1 MTQFVHLRL
10 HTEYS
15 LIDSTIRIKP
25 LMKAVEKTG
34 MPAIAITDQNNFFGL
49 VKFYKAAMGAGIKP
63 IFGADVLLVD
73 EQGTDT
79 LFHLIL
85 LCQNNT
91 GYRNLTRLISRAWQH
106 GQVLGVPRVQR
117 AWIRE
122 LSDGVIMLSGGRD
135 GDVGQA
141 LLSGNQELAEK
152 RLREWLEVFPERY
165 YLELQ
170 RTGRE
175 GEEDYIHAAVDLALA
190 HDVPV
195 VATNDVRFVAASD
208 FDAHEARVCINSGNV
223 LADPKRP
230 KHYSSQQYLRTA
242 TEMVALFAD
251 IPSAIANTVEIA
263 KRCNVSLILGK
274 NYLPQFPIPEGMTEA
289 EYFCHVSQKGLEERL
304 DFLLGDQYPR
314 GTPAF
319 AEKRKVYDERLR
331 IELDVINKM
340 GFPGYFLIVADFIQ
354 WAKDNGIP
362 VGPGR
367 GSGAGSLVAYAL
379 KITDLD
385 PLAYDLL
392 FERFLNPERVSMPD
406 FDIDF
411 CMDNRDKVIDYV
423 ARTYGRN
430 QVSQIITFGSM
441 AAKAVVRDVGR
452 VLGHPYGFVDR
463 VAKLIPNVL
472 GVSLSDA
479 LGRTEKS
486 KKDAELVSEDLC
498 ALYEKDEEVKALMD
512 MALALEGLTRNTGKH
527 AGGVLIS
534 PSDLT
539 DFTPIACDDE
549 GNGIVSQY
557 DKDDVEAVGLVKF
570 DFLGLRN
577 LTIIDWA
584 LHTINA
590 QNAAK
595 KLPPVDINRIPL
607 EDKAS
612 FDLLKAQKTTAVFQ
626 LESRGMKDL
635 IRRLQP
641 DVFEDVIALVAL
653 FRPGPLQSGMV
664 DDFINRKKGIA
675 KVEYPHPSLEQI
687 LKPTYGVIVYQEQV
701 MQIAQVLANYTLG
714 GADMLR
720 RAMGKKKP
728 EEMAKQRSIFM
739 DGARNNQ
746 IDESQAGYIFD
757 LMEKFAEYGF
767 NKCVVADTRIM
778 HADTG
783 EMTTV
788 GELFNSRREFVIHAL
803 GDDWQLH
810 KRQVV
815 DVMWNGRK
823 PVYELRTR
831 LGKRIT
837 ATANHPFRTWD
848 GWKHLGDLQIGER
861 IAVPR
866 QLTVQGSNHWQDYEL
881 ITLAGLLSEGNTCH
895 PSSLYFFNNKREMID
910 DFAAAIECFSHTC
923 ARVTRRSDGRF
934 EVCANT
940 GQNSRFQA
948 GQIPW
953 NARSNAAVAT
963 TSLPVRSGAYA
974 WAADLALLGKKATEK
989 SVPDVIFTLPHAQ
1002 ISLFLG
1008 RLWSGD
1014 GFVANKQLHVPF
1026 YATSSKQLAFDVQT
1040 LLLRLS
1046 IPSCIHTKHFNYRNG
1061 QRVGYTV
1068 HVLGDG
1074 SVETF
1079 VERVVPYVIC
1089 REGQI
1094 AELEA
1099 HLATT
1104 ERGQTSKDTIPAEV
1118 RQWVAKERAKLGIT
1132 WTELEQRSGVSM
1144 KEFCGKG
1151 SHVKQAFRRSTIAKL
1166 AVFFSSERL
1175 EQVANSD
1182 VFWDCVVAIEARGE
1196 QDTYDLTVEQ
1206 DHNFVADGII
1216 VHNSHSAAYALVA
1229 FQTAWLK
1236 AHHPAAFMAAVLSAD
1251 MDNTDKVVTLLDDCR
1266 QLSLTVLPPDINRSE
1281 FQFTV
1286 DDKNRIIYG
1295 LGALKGA
1302 GEAALSVLVEQRRKD
1317 GEFKSLADL
1326 CKRASSQKVNKR
1338 VLETLIKAG
1347 AFDSL
1352 GGTRRA
1358 MLEFLPEALRMA
1370 EQYNRDQ
1377 GTGQT
1382 DLFGGMFGGV
1392 REDAPESLMPN
1403 RPEFPDKERLRLE
1416 KETLGLYL
1424 TGHPLD
1430 EYTDEVKGLPKRR
1443 RLADIAEDDGTKY
1456 RREPVMLAGLVAGVR
1471 TQNTDN
1477 GKRAFVQL
1485 DDNTAYYEMLV
1496 FTDTFNQYGHLLEKE
1511 ACIVIE
1517 GTLDTDQRSGNTR
1530 LRVEKIHNMQAV
1542 RENYLKKVV
1551 LPIEA
1556 EQLADGLWE
1565 GIRPFLKPAEET
1577 KFHVVIDYANA
1588 KARAELRL
1596 GQNWSIALDDDSLR
1610 QLRVTL
1616 GKGKLGLV
1624 F

>member
-15 LIDSTIRIKP
+15 LLDSTIRIKP
-25 LMKAVEKTG
+25 LMKAVEKAG
-34 MPAIAITDQNNFFGL
+34 MPAIAVTDQNNFFGL
-49 VKFYKAAMGAGIKP
+49 VKFYKTAMGAGIKP
-63 IFGADVLLVD
+63 IFGVDVLLVD
-73 EQGTDT
+73 EQGSDA

-117 AWIRE
+117 AWIAE
-122 LSDGVIMLSGGRD
+122 LSEGVIMLSGGRD

-141 LLSGNQELAEK
+141 LLAGNQELAER
-152 RLREWLEVFPERY
+152 RLREWVTVFPEHY

-175 GEEDYIHAAVDLALA
+175 GEEDYIHATVDLALA

-230 KHYSSQQYLRTA
+230 KLYSPQQYLRTA
-242 TEMVALFAD
+242 EEMVALFAD
-251 IPSAIANTVEIA
+251 IPSAITNTVEIA

-274 NYLPQFPIPEGMTEA
+274 NYLPQFPIPEDMTEA
-289 EYFCHVSQKGLEERL
+289 EYFCKVSAEGLEERL
-304 DFLLGDQYPR
+304 DFLFGEQFPR
-314 GTPAF
+314 GSAGFT
-319 AEKRKVYDERLR
+319 EKRQPYDERLR
-331 IELDVINKM
+331 VELDVINKM

-423 ARTYGRN
+423 SRTYGRN

-479 LGRTEKS
+479 LGRTDKS

-549 GNGIVSQY
+549 GNGVVSQY

-584 LHTINA
+584 LRTINR
-590 QNAAK
+590 QNALK
-595 KLPPVDINRIPL
+595 GLPPVDINRIPL
-607 EDKAS
+607 DDQAS

-746 IDESQAGYIFD
+746 IDENQAGYIFD

-767 NKCVVADTRIM
+767 NKTLHEDTEVYTLDGIKKIKDCKAGDQVISVTVDGSHVCTEVVALHDHGNVPLWEIQFDDGTIERSTLDHKWLTESGQQPLWKIIRMGGEVWGSPAHQTRHTCTSETMPHLYEYDSDWSISGQRQGNALWCG
-778 HADTG
+778 HQNTQGGEHTFSELRSLSNGTQRGADTHLQRASAYIRNAAKILG
-783 EMTTV
+783 NSKENVGTLRYSAGAGTTFEGLAGRASSGISGYSSQSTCFAEVVQNGNVV
-788 GELFNSRREFVIHAL
+788 GASSGDTGFYAQHNIKLSEGQQANRLCEPSEENGYRSGRTVAFSADSFDTTFAYGASTGSDAQPRNHETILAFNPTFDGVFQEQLWRTYLSRSEPVNSNHRKWRL
-803 GDDWQLH
+803 GRNTVL
-810 KRQVV
+810 
-815 DVMWNGRK
+815 RK
-823 PVYELRTR
+823 PVR
-831 LGKRIT
+831 
-837 ATANHPFRTWD
+837 A
-848 GWKHLGDLQIGER
+848 
-861 IAVPR
+861 
-866 QLTVQGSNHWQDYEL
+866 
-881 ITLAGLLSEGNTCH
+881 
-895 PSSLYFFNNKREMID
+895 M
-910 DFAAAIECFSHTC
+910 
-923 ARVTRRSDGRF
+923 
-934 EVCANT
+934 
-940 GQNSRFQA
+940 
-948 GQIPW
+948 
-953 NARSNAAVAT
+953 
-963 TSLPVRSGAYA
+963 
-974 WAADLALLGKKATEK
+974 
-989 SVPDVIFTLPHAQ
+989 
-1002 ISLFLG
+1002 FLG
-1008 RLWSGD
+1008 WSQG
-1014 GFVANKQLHVPF
+1014 
-1026 YATSSKQLAFDVQT
+1026 
-1040 LLLRLS
+1040 
-1046 IPSCIHTKHFNYRNG
+1046 
-1061 QRVGYTV
+1061 
-1068 HVLGDG
+1068 
-1074 SVETF
+1074 
-1079 VERVVPYVIC
+1079 
-1089 REGQI
+1089 
-1094 AELEA
+1094 
-1099 HLATT
+1099 
-1104 ERGQTSKDTIPAEV
+1104 
-1118 RQWVAKERAKLGIT
+1118 
-1132 WTELEQRSGVSM
+1132 
-1144 KEFCGKG
+1144 
-1151 SHVKQAFRRSTIAKL
+1151 
-1166 AVFFSSERL
+1166 
-1175 EQVANSD
+1175 
-1182 VFWDCVVAIEARGE
+1182 
-1196 QDTYDLTVEQ
+1196 YDLEVAHPE
-1206 DHNFVADGII
+1206 HNFLLASGLCCS
-1216 VHNSHSAAYALVA
+1216 NSHSAAYALVA

-1266 QLSLTVLPPDINRSE
+1266 HLNLKVLPPDINRSE

-1286 DDKNRIIYG
+1286 DEHNHIIYG

-1302 GEAALSVLVEQRRKD
+1302 GEAALSVLVEQRRK
-1317 GEFKSLADL
+1317 GGAFKSLADL
-1326 CKRASSQKVNKR
+1326 CKRSSSQKVNRR

-1358 MLEFLPEALRMA
+1358 MLAFLPEALRMA

-1392 REDAPESLMPN
+1392 KEDAPEALMPALA
-1403 RPEFPDKERLRLE
+1403 EFPDKERLRLE

-1430 EYTDEVKGLPKRR
+1430 EYADEVKGLPNRR
-1443 RLADIAEDDGTKY
+1443 RLAEIAEDDGTKY
-1456 RREPVMLAGLVAGVR
+1456 RREPVMLTGLVAGVR

-1485 DDNTAYYEMLV
+1485 DDNSAYYELLI
-1496 FTDTFNQYGHLLEKE
+1496 FTDTFNQYGNLLEKE
-1511 ACIVIE
+1511 ACVVIE
-1517 GTLDTDQRSGNTR
+1517 GILDTDQRTGKTR
-1530 LRVEKIHNMQAV
+1530 LRVEKIHNMQSV
-1542 RENYLKKVV
+1542 RENFLRKVV
-1551 LPIEA
+1551 LHIEA
-1556 EQLADGLWE
+1556 QQLADGVWQQVQTLLHPTDE
-1565 GIRPFLKPAEET
+1565 P
-1577 KFHVVIDYANA
+1577 KFSIVVDYCNDQ
-1588 KARAELRL
+1588 ARAELRL
-1596 GQNWSIALDDDSLR
+1596 GQNWSLALDDNNLR
-1610 QLRVTL
+1610 DLRVSL
-1616 GKGKLGLV
+1616 GKDNVGLV

>member
-15 LIDSTIRIKP
+15 LLDSTIRIKP
-25 LMKAVEKTG
+25 LMKAVEKAG
-34 MPAIAITDQNNFFGL
+34 MPAIAVTDQNNFFGL
-49 VKFYKAAMGAGIKP
+49 VKFYKTAMGAGIKP
-63 IFGADVLLVD
+63 IFGVDVLLVD
-73 EQGTDT
+73 EQGSDA

-117 AWIRE
+117 AWIAE
-122 LSDGVIMLSGGRD
+122 LSEGVIMLSGGRD

-141 LLSGNQELAEK
+141 LLAGNQELAER
-152 RLREWLEVFPERY
+152 RLREWVEVFPERY

-230 KHYSSQQYLRTA
+230 KLYSPQQYLRTA
-242 TEMVALFAD
+242 EEMVALFAD
-251 IPSAIANTVEIA
+251 IPSAITNTVEIA

-274 NYLPQFPIPEGMTEA
+274 NYLPQFPIPEDMTEA
-289 EYFCHVSQKGLEERL
+289 EYFCKVSAEGLEERL
-304 DFLLGDQYPR
+304 DFLFGEQFPR
-314 GTPAF
+314 GSAGFT
-319 AEKRKVYDERLR
+319 EKRQPYDERLR
-331 IELDVINKM
+331 VELDVINKM

-423 ARTYGRN
+423 SRTYGRN

-479 LGRTEKS
+479 LGRTDKS

-549 GNGIVSQY
+549 GNGVVSQY

-584 LHTINA
+584 LQTINR
-590 QNAAK
+590 QNALK
-595 KLPPVDINRIPL
+595 GLPPVDINRIPL
-607 EDKAS
+607 DDQAS

-746 IDESQAGYIFD
+746 IDENQAGYIFD

-767 NKCVVADTRIM
+767 NK
-778 HADTG
+778 
-783 EMTTV
+783 
-788 GELFNSRREFVIHAL
+788 
-803 GDDWQLH
+803 
-810 KRQVV
+810 
-815 DVMWNGRK
+815 
-823 PVYELRTR
+823 
-831 LGKRIT
+831 
-837 ATANHPFRTWD
+837 
-848 GWKHLGDLQIGER
+848 
-861 IAVPR
+861 
-866 QLTVQGSNHWQDYEL
+866 
-881 ITLAGLLSEGNTCH
+881 
-895 PSSLYFFNNKREMID
+895 
-910 DFAAAIECFSHTC
+910 
-923 ARVTRRSDGRF
+923 
-934 EVCANT
+934 
-940 GQNSRFQA
+940 
-948 GQIPW
+948 
-953 NARSNAAVAT
+953 
-963 TSLPVRSGAYA
+963 
-974 WAADLALLGKKATEK
+974 
-989 SVPDVIFTLPHAQ
+989 
-1002 ISLFLG
+1002 
-1008 RLWSGD
+1008 
-1014 GFVANKQLHVPF
+1014 
-1026 YATSSKQLAFDVQT
+1026 
-1040 LLLRLS
+1040 
-1046 IPSCIHTKHFNYRNG
+1046 
-1061 QRVGYTV
+1061 
-1068 HVLGDG
+1068 
-1074 SVETF
+1074 
-1079 VERVVPYVIC
+1079 
-1089 REGQI
+1089 
-1094 AELEA
+1094 
-1099 HLATT
+1099 
-1104 ERGQTSKDTIPAEV
+1104 
-1118 RQWVAKERAKLGIT
+1118 
-1132 WTELEQRSGVSM
+1132 
-1144 KEFCGKG
+1144 
-1151 SHVKQAFRRSTIAKL
+1151 
-1166 AVFFSSERL
+1166 
-1175 EQVANSD
+1175 
-1182 VFWDCVVAIEARGE
+1182 
-1196 QDTYDLTVEQ
+1196 
-1206 DHNFVADGII
+1206 
-1216 VHNSHSAAYALVA
+1216 SHSAAYALVA

-1266 QLSLTVLPPDINRSE
+1266 HLNLKVLPPDINRSE

-1286 DDKNRIIYG
+1286 DEHNHIIYG

-1302 GEAALSVLVEQRRKD
+1302 GEAALSVLVEQRRK
-1317 GEFKSLADL
+1317 GGAFKSLADL
-1326 CKRASSQKVNKR
+1326 CKRASSQKVNRR

-1358 MLEFLPEALRMA
+1358 MLAFLPEALRMA

-1392 REDAPESLMPN
+1392 KEDAPEALMPALT
-1403 RPEFPDKERLRLE
+1403 EFPDKERLRLE

-1430 EYTDEVKGLPKRR
+1430 EYADEVKGLPHRR
-1443 RLADIAEDDGTKY
+1443 RLAEIAEDDGTKY

-1485 DDNTAYYEMLV
+1485 DDNSAYYELLI
-1496 FTDTFNQYGHLLEKE
+1496 FTDTFNQYGNLLEKE
-1511 ACIVIE
+1511 ACVVIE
-1517 GTLDTDQRSGNTR
+1517 GILDTDQRTGKTR
-1530 LRVEKIHNMQAV
+1530 LRVEKIHNMQSV
-1542 RENYLKKVV
+1542 RENFLRKVV
-1551 LPIEA
+1551 LHLQA
-1556 EQLADGLWE
+1556 QQYADGVWE
-1565 GIRPFLKPAEET
+1565 RIQPLLQPIDEP
-1577 KFHVVIDYANA
+1577 KFSIVVDYCNDQ
-1588 KARAELRL
+1588 ARAELRL
-1596 GQNWSIALDDDSLR
+1596 GANWSLALDDNNLR
-1610 QLRVTL
+1610 DLRVSL
-1616 GKGKLGLV
+1616 GKDNVGLV

>member
-25 LMKAVEKTG
+25 LMKAVEKAG

-49 VKFYKAAMGAGIKP
+49 VKFYKTAMGAGIKP
-63 IFGADVLLVD
+63 IFGVDVLLVD
-73 EQGTDT
+73 EQGADT

-141 LLSGNQELAEK
+141 LLAGNQELAER
-152 RLREWLEVFPERY
+152 RLREWLDVFPERY

-230 KHYSSQQYLRTA
+230 KHYSPQQYLRTA
-242 TEMVALFAD
+242 AEMQALFAD
-251 IPSAIANTVEIA
+251 IPSAISNTVEIA

-289 EYFCHVSQKGLEERL
+289 EYFCKVSAEGLEERL
-304 DFLLGDQYPR
+304 DFLFGEQFPR
-314 GTPAF
+314 GTPEF
-319 AEKRKVYDERLR
+319 ATKRQVYDERLR

-423 ARTYGRN
+423 GKTYGRN

-479 LGRTEKS
+479 LGRTDKS

-549 GNGIVSQY
+549 GNGVVSQY

-584 LHTINA
+584 LQTINR
-590 QNAAK
+590 QNAVK
-595 KLPPVDINRIPL
+595 GLPPVDINRIPL
-607 EDKAS
+607 DDKAS

-746 IDESQAGYIFD
+746 IDENQAGYIFD

-767 NKCVVADTRIM
+767 NK
-778 HADTG
+778 
-783 EMTTV
+783 
-788 GELFNSRREFVIHAL
+788 
-803 GDDWQLH
+803 
-810 KRQVV
+810 
-815 DVMWNGRK
+815 
-823 PVYELRTR
+823 
-831 LGKRIT
+831 
-837 ATANHPFRTWD
+837 
-848 GWKHLGDLQIGER
+848 
-861 IAVPR
+861 
-866 QLTVQGSNHWQDYEL
+866 
-881 ITLAGLLSEGNTCH
+881 
-895 PSSLYFFNNKREMID
+895 
-910 DFAAAIECFSHTC
+910 
-923 ARVTRRSDGRF
+923 
-934 EVCANT
+934 
-940 GQNSRFQA
+940 
-948 GQIPW
+948 
-953 NARSNAAVAT
+953 
-963 TSLPVRSGAYA
+963 
-974 WAADLALLGKKATEK
+974 
-989 SVPDVIFTLPHAQ
+989 
-1002 ISLFLG
+1002 
-1008 RLWSGD
+1008 
-1014 GFVANKQLHVPF
+1014 
-1026 YATSSKQLAFDVQT
+1026 
-1040 LLLRLS
+1040 
-1046 IPSCIHTKHFNYRNG
+1046 
-1061 QRVGYTV
+1061 
-1068 HVLGDG
+1068 
-1074 SVETF
+1074 
-1079 VERVVPYVIC
+1079 
-1089 REGQI
+1089 
-1094 AELEA
+1094 
-1099 HLATT
+1099 
-1104 ERGQTSKDTIPAEV
+1104 
-1118 RQWVAKERAKLGIT
+1118 
-1132 WTELEQRSGVSM
+1132 
-1144 KEFCGKG
+1144 
-1151 SHVKQAFRRSTIAKL
+1151 
-1166 AVFFSSERL
+1166 
-1175 EQVANSD
+1175 
-1182 VFWDCVVAIEARGE
+1182 
-1196 QDTYDLTVEQ
+1196 
-1206 DHNFVADGII
+1206 
-1216 VHNSHSAAYALVA
+1216 SHSAAYALVA

-1266 QLSLTVLPPDINRSE
+1266 HLNLKVLPPDINRSE

-1286 DDKNRIIYG
+1286 DEHNHIIYG

-1302 GEAALSVLVEQRRKD
+1302 GEAALSVLVEQRRK
-1317 GEFKSLADL
+1317 GGAFKSLADL

-1392 REDAPESLMPN
+1392 KEEAPEALMPN
-1403 RPEFPDKERLRLE
+1403 LSEFPEKERLRLE

-1430 EYTDEVKGLPKRR
+1430 EYADEVKGLPNRR
-1443 RLADIAEDDGTKY
+1443 RLAEIAEDDGTKY
-1456 RREPVMLAGLVAGVR
+1456 RREPVMLTGLVAGVR

-1485 DDNTAYYEMLV
+1485 DDNSAYYELLI
-1496 FTDTFNQYGHLLEKE
+1496 FTDTFTQYGNLLEKE
-1511 ACIVIE
+1511 ACLVIE
-1517 GTLDTDQRSGNTR
+1517 GILDTDQRTGKTR
-1530 LRVEKIHNMQAV
+1530 LRVEKIHDMRSV
-1542 RENYLKKVV
+1542 RENFLRKVI
-1551 LPIEA
+1551 LHIEA
-1556 EQLADGLWE
+1556 QQLADGVWQQVQTLLHPTDE
-1565 GIRPFLKPAEET
+1565 P
-1577 KFHVVIDYANA
+1577 KFSIVVDYANET
-1588 KARAELRL
+1588 ARAELRL
-1596 GQNWSIALDDDSLR
+1596 GQNWSLALDDNSLR
-1610 QLRVTL
+1610 DLRVSL
-1616 GKGKLGLV
+1616 GKDNVGLV

>member
-15 LIDSTIRIKP
+15 LLDSTIRIKP
-25 LMKAVEKTG
+25 LMKAVEKAG
-34 MPAIAITDQNNFFGL
+34 MPAIAVTDQNNFFGL
-49 VKFYKAAMGAGIKP
+49 VKFYKTAMGAGIKP
-63 IFGADVLLVD
+63 IFGVDVLLVD
-73 EQGTDT
+73 EQGSDA

-91 GYRNLTRLISRAWQH
+91 GYRNLTRLISRAWQR

-117 AWIRE
+117 TWIAE
-122 LSDGVIMLSGGRD
+122 LSEGVIMLSGGRD

-141 LLSGNQELAEK
+141 LLAGNQELAER
-152 RLREWLEVFPERY
+152 RLREWVEVFPKRY

-230 KHYSSQQYLRTA
+230 KLYSPQQYLRTA
-242 TEMVALFAD
+242 EEMVALFAD
-251 IPSAIANTVEIA
+251 IPSAITNTVEIA

-289 EYFCHVSQKGLEERL
+289 EYFCKVSAEGLEERL
-304 DFLLGDQYPR
+304 DFLFGEQFPR
-314 GTPAF
+314 GSAGFT
-319 AEKRKVYDERLR
+319 EKRQPYDERLR
-331 IELDVINKM
+331 VELDVINKM

-423 ARTYGRN
+423 SRTYGRN

-479 LGRTEKS
+479 LGRTDKS

-549 GNGIVSQY
+549 GNGVVSQY

-584 LHTINA
+584 LQTINR
-590 QNAAK
+590 QNALK
-595 KLPPVDINRIPL
+595 GLPPVDINRIPL
-607 EDKAS
+607 DDKAS

-746 IDESQAGYIFD
+746 IDENQAGYIFD

-767 NKCVVADTRIM
+767 NK
-778 HADTG
+778 
-783 EMTTV
+783 
-788 GELFNSRREFVIHAL
+788 
-803 GDDWQLH
+803 
-810 KRQVV
+810 
-815 DVMWNGRK
+815 
-823 PVYELRTR
+823 
-831 LGKRIT
+831 
-837 ATANHPFRTWD
+837 
-848 GWKHLGDLQIGER
+848 
-861 IAVPR
+861 
-866 QLTVQGSNHWQDYEL
+866 
-881 ITLAGLLSEGNTCH
+881 
-895 PSSLYFFNNKREMID
+895 
-910 DFAAAIECFSHTC
+910 
-923 ARVTRRSDGRF
+923 
-934 EVCANT
+934 
-940 GQNSRFQA
+940 
-948 GQIPW
+948 
-953 NARSNAAVAT
+953 
-963 TSLPVRSGAYA
+963 
-974 WAADLALLGKKATEK
+974 
-989 SVPDVIFTLPHAQ
+989 
-1002 ISLFLG
+1002 
-1008 RLWSGD
+1008 
-1014 GFVANKQLHVPF
+1014 
-1026 YATSSKQLAFDVQT
+1026 
-1040 LLLRLS
+1040 
-1046 IPSCIHTKHFNYRNG
+1046 
-1061 QRVGYTV
+1061 
-1068 HVLGDG
+1068 
-1074 SVETF
+1074 
-1079 VERVVPYVIC
+1079 
-1089 REGQI
+1089 
-1094 AELEA
+1094 
-1099 HLATT
+1099 
-1104 ERGQTSKDTIPAEV
+1104 
-1118 RQWVAKERAKLGIT
+1118 
-1132 WTELEQRSGVSM
+1132 
-1144 KEFCGKG
+1144 
-1151 SHVKQAFRRSTIAKL
+1151 
-1166 AVFFSSERL
+1166 
-1175 EQVANSD
+1175 
-1182 VFWDCVVAIEARGE
+1182 
-1196 QDTYDLTVEQ
+1196 
-1206 DHNFVADGII
+1206 
-1216 VHNSHSAAYALVA
+1216 SHSAAYALVA

-1266 QLSLTVLPPDINRSE
+1266 HLNLKVLPPDINRSE

-1286 DDKNRIIYG
+1286 DEHNHIIYG

-1302 GEAALSVLVEQRRKD
+1302 GEAALSVLVEQRRK
-1317 GEFKSLADL
+1317 GGAFKSLADL
-1326 CKRASSQKVNKR
+1326 CKRSSSQKVNRR

-1358 MLEFLPEALRMA
+1358 MLAFLPEALRMA

-1392 REDAPESLMPN
+1392 KEDAPEALMPALA
-1403 RPEFPDKERLRLE
+1403 EFPDKERLRLE

-1430 EYTDEVKGLPKRR
+1430 EYADEVKGLPNRR
-1443 RLADIAEDDGTKY
+1443 RLAEIAEEDGTKY
-1456 RREPVMLAGLVAGVR
+1456 RREPVMLTGLVAGVR

-1485 DDNTAYYEMLV
+1485 DDNSAYYELLI
-1496 FTDTFNQYGHLLEKE
+1496 FTDTFNQYGNLLEKE
-1511 ACIVIE
+1511 ACVVIE
-1517 GTLDTDQRSGNTR
+1517 GILDTDQRTGKTR
-1530 LRVEKIHNMQAV
+1530 LRVERIHNMQSV
-1542 RENYLKKVV
+1542 RENFLRKVV
-1551 LPIEA
+1551 LHIEA
-1556 EQLADGLWE
+1556 QQLADGVWQQVQTLLHPTDE
-1565 GIRPFLKPAEET
+1565 P
-1577 KFHVVIDYANA
+1577 KFSIVVDYCNDQ
-1588 KARAELRL
+1588 ARAELRL
-1596 GQNWSIALDDDSLR
+1596 GQNWSLALDDNNLR
-1610 QLRVTL
+1610 DLRVSL
-1616 GKGKLGLV
+1616 GKDNVGLV

>member
-25 LMKAVEKTG
+25 LMKAVEKAG

-49 VKFYKAAMGAGIKP
+49 VKFYKTAMGAGIKP
-63 IFGADVLLVD
+63 IFGVDVLLVD
-73 EQGTDT
+73 EQGADT

-141 LLSGNQELAEK
+141 LLAGNQELAER
-152 RLREWLEVFPERY
+152 RLREWLDVFPERY

-175 GEEDYIHAAVDLALA
+175 GEEDYIHAAVDLALV

-230 KHYSSQQYLRTA
+230 KHYSPQQYLRTA
-242 TEMVALFAD
+242 AEMQALFAD
-251 IPSAIANTVEIA
+251 IPSAISNTVEIA

-289 EYFCHVSQKGLEERL
+289 EYFCKVSAEGLEERL
-304 DFLLGDQYPR
+304 DFLFGEQFPR
-314 GTPAF
+314 GTPEF
-319 AEKRKVYDERLR
+319 AAKRQVYDERLR

-423 ARTYGRN
+423 GKTYGRN

-479 LGRTEKS
+479 LGRTDKS

-512 MALALEGLTRNTGKH
+512 MALALEGLTCNTGRH

-549 GNGIVSQY
+549 GNGVVSQY

-570 DFLGLRN
+570 VFLGLRN

-584 LHTINA
+584 LQTINR
-590 QNAAK
+590 QNAVK
-595 KLPPVDINRIPL
+595 GLPPVDINRIPL
-607 EDKAS
+607 DDKAS

-746 IDESQAGYIFD
+746 IDENQAGYIFD

-767 NKCVVADTRIM
+767 NK
-778 HADTG
+778 
-783 EMTTV
+783 
-788 GELFNSRREFVIHAL
+788 
-803 GDDWQLH
+803 
-810 KRQVV
+810 
-815 DVMWNGRK
+815 
-823 PVYELRTR
+823 
-831 LGKRIT
+831 
-837 ATANHPFRTWD
+837 
-848 GWKHLGDLQIGER
+848 
-861 IAVPR
+861 
-866 QLTVQGSNHWQDYEL
+866 
-881 ITLAGLLSEGNTCH
+881 
-895 PSSLYFFNNKREMID
+895 
-910 DFAAAIECFSHTC
+910 
-923 ARVTRRSDGRF
+923 
-934 EVCANT
+934 
-940 GQNSRFQA
+940 
-948 GQIPW
+948 
-953 NARSNAAVAT
+953 
-963 TSLPVRSGAYA
+963 
-974 WAADLALLGKKATEK
+974 
-989 SVPDVIFTLPHAQ
+989 
-1002 ISLFLG
+1002 
-1008 RLWSGD
+1008 
-1014 GFVANKQLHVPF
+1014 
-1026 YATSSKQLAFDVQT
+1026 
-1040 LLLRLS
+1040 
-1046 IPSCIHTKHFNYRNG
+1046 
-1061 QRVGYTV
+1061 
-1068 HVLGDG
+1068 
-1074 SVETF
+1074 
-1079 VERVVPYVIC
+1079 
-1089 REGQI
+1089 
-1094 AELEA
+1094 
-1099 HLATT
+1099 
-1104 ERGQTSKDTIPAEV
+1104 
-1118 RQWVAKERAKLGIT
+1118 
-1132 WTELEQRSGVSM
+1132 
-1144 KEFCGKG
+1144 
-1151 SHVKQAFRRSTIAKL
+1151 
-1166 AVFFSSERL
+1166 
-1175 EQVANSD
+1175 
-1182 VFWDCVVAIEARGE
+1182 
-1196 QDTYDLTVEQ
+1196 
-1206 DHNFVADGII
+1206 
-1216 VHNSHSAAYALVA
+1216 SHSAAYALVA

-1266 QLSLTVLPPDINRSE
+1266 HLNLKVLPPDINRSE

-1286 DDKNRIIYG
+1286 DEHNHIIYG

-1302 GEAALSVLVEQRRKD
+1302 GEAALSVLVEQRRK
-1317 GEFKSLADL
+1317 GGAFKSLADL

-1392 REDAPESLMPN
+1392 KEEAPEALMPN
-1403 RPEFPDKERLRLE
+1403 LSEFPEKERLRLE

-1430 EYTDEVKGLPKRR
+1430 EYADEVKGLPNRR
-1443 RLADIAEDDGTKY
+1443 RLAEIAEDDGTKY
-1456 RREPVMLAGLVAGVR
+1456 RREPVMLTGLVAGVR

-1485 DDNTAYYEMLV
+1485 DDNSAYYELLI
-1496 FTDTFNQYGHLLEKE
+1496 FTDTFTQYGNLLEKE
-1511 ACIVIE
+1511 ACVVIE
-1517 GTLDTDQRSGNTR
+1517 GILDTDQRTGKTR
-1530 LRVEKIHNMQAV
+1530 LRLEKIHDMRSV
-1542 RENYLKKVV
+1542 RENFLRKVI
-1551 LPIEA
+1551 LHIES
-1556 EQLADGLWE
+1556 QHLADVVWQQVQTLLHPTDE
-1565 GIRPFLKPAEET
+1565 P
-1577 KFHVVIDYANA
+1577 KFSIVVDYANET
-1588 KARAELRL
+1588 ARAELRL
-1596 GQNWSIALDDDSLR
+1596 GQNWSLALDDNSLR
-1610 QLRVTL
+1610 DLRVSL
-1616 GKGKLGLV
+1616 GKDNVGLV

>member
-25 LMKAVEKTG
+25 LMKAVEKAG

-49 VKFYKAAMGAGIKP
+49 VKFYKTAMGAGIKP
-63 IFGADVLLVD
+63 IFGVDVLLVD
-73 EQGTDT
+73 EQGADT

-141 LLSGNQELAEK
+141 LLAGNQELAER
-152 RLREWLEVFPERY
+152 RLREWLDVFPERY

-230 KHYSSQQYLRTA
+230 KHYSPQQYLRTA
-242 TEMVALFAD
+242 AEMQALFAD
-251 IPSAIANTVEIA
+251 IPSAISNTVEIA

-289 EYFCHVSQKGLEERL
+289 EYFCKVSAEGLEERL
-304 DFLLGDQYPR
+304 DFLFGEQFPR
-314 GTPAF
+314 GTPEF
-319 AEKRKVYDERLR
+319 ATKRQVYDERLR

-423 ARTYGRN
+423 GKTYGRN

-479 LGRTEKS
+479 LGRTDKS

-549 GNGIVSQY
+549 GNGVVSQY

-584 LHTINA
+584 LQTINR
-590 QNAAK
+590 QNAVK
-595 KLPPVDINRIPL
+595 GLPPVDINRIPL
-607 EDKAS
+607 DDKAS

-746 IDESQAGYIFD
+746 IDENQAGYIFD

-767 NKCVVADTRIM
+767 NK
-778 HADTG
+778 
-783 EMTTV
+783 
-788 GELFNSRREFVIHAL
+788 
-803 GDDWQLH
+803 
-810 KRQVV
+810 
-815 DVMWNGRK
+815 
-823 PVYELRTR
+823 
-831 LGKRIT
+831 
-837 ATANHPFRTWD
+837 
-848 GWKHLGDLQIGER
+848 
-861 IAVPR
+861 
-866 QLTVQGSNHWQDYEL
+866 
-881 ITLAGLLSEGNTCH
+881 
-895 PSSLYFFNNKREMID
+895 
-910 DFAAAIECFSHTC
+910 
-923 ARVTRRSDGRF
+923 
-934 EVCANT
+934 
-940 GQNSRFQA
+940 
-948 GQIPW
+948 
-953 NARSNAAVAT
+953 
-963 TSLPVRSGAYA
+963 
-974 WAADLALLGKKATEK
+974 
-989 SVPDVIFTLPHAQ
+989 
-1002 ISLFLG
+1002 
-1008 RLWSGD
+1008 
-1014 GFVANKQLHVPF
+1014 
-1026 YATSSKQLAFDVQT
+1026 
-1040 LLLRLS
+1040 
-1046 IPSCIHTKHFNYRNG
+1046 
-1061 QRVGYTV
+1061 
-1068 HVLGDG
+1068 
-1074 SVETF
+1074 
-1079 VERVVPYVIC
+1079 
-1089 REGQI
+1089 
-1094 AELEA
+1094 
-1099 HLATT
+1099 
-1104 ERGQTSKDTIPAEV
+1104 
-1118 RQWVAKERAKLGIT
+1118 
-1132 WTELEQRSGVSM
+1132 
-1144 KEFCGKG
+1144 
-1151 SHVKQAFRRSTIAKL
+1151 
-1166 AVFFSSERL
+1166 
-1175 EQVANSD
+1175 
-1182 VFWDCVVAIEARGE
+1182 
-1196 QDTYDLTVEQ
+1196 
-1206 DHNFVADGII
+1206 
-1216 VHNSHSAAYALVA
+1216 SHSAAYALVA

-1266 QLSLTVLPPDINRSE
+1266 HLNLKVLPPDINRSE

-1286 DDKNRIIYG
+1286 DEHNHIIYG

-1302 GEAALSVLVEQRRKD
+1302 GEAALSVLVEQRRK
-1317 GEFKSLADL
+1317 GGAFKSLADL

-1392 REDAPESLMPN
+1392 KEEAPEALMPN
-1403 RPEFPDKERLRLE
+1403 LSEFPEKERLRLE

-1430 EYTDEVKGLPKRR
+1430 EYADEVKGLPNRR
-1443 RLADIAEDDGTKY
+1443 RLAEIAEDDGTKY
-1456 RREPVMLAGLVAGVR
+1456 RREPVMLSGLVAGVR

-1485 DDNTAYYEMLV
+1485 DDNSAYYELLI
-1496 FTDTFNQYGHLLEKE
+1496 FTDTFTQYGNLLEKE
-1511 ACIVIE
+1511 ACVVIE
-1517 GTLDTDQRSGNTR
+1517 GILDTDQRTGKTR
-1530 LRVEKIHNMQAV
+1530 LRVEKIHDMRSV
-1542 RENYLKKVV
+1542 RENFLRKVI
-1551 LPIEA
+1551 LHIEA
-1556 EQLADGLWE
+1556 QQLADGVWQQVQTLLHPTDE
-1565 GIRPFLKPAEET
+1565 P
-1577 KFHVVIDYANA
+1577 KFSIVVDYANET
-1588 KARAELRL
+1588 ARAELRL
-1596 GQNWSIALDDDSLR
+1596 GQNWSLALDDNSLR
-1610 QLRVTL
+1610 DLRVSL
-1616 GKGKLGLV
+1616 GKDNVGLV

>member
-25 LMKAVEKTG
+25 LMKAVEKAG

-49 VKFYKAAMGAGIKP
+49 VKFYKTAMGAGIKP
-63 IFGADVLLVD
+63 IFGVEVLLVD
-73 EQGTDT
+73 EQGADT

-141 LLSGNQELAEK
+141 LLAGNQELAER
-152 RLREWLEVFPERY
+152 RLREWLDVFPERY

-230 KHYSSQQYLRTA
+230 KHYSPQQYLRTA
-242 TEMVALFAD
+242 AEMQALFAD
-251 IPSAIANTVEIA
+251 IPSAISNTVEIA

-289 EYFCHVSQKGLEERL
+289 EYFCKVSAEGLEERL
-304 DFLLGDQYPR
+304 DFLFGEQFPR
-314 GTPAF
+314 GTPEF
-319 AEKRKVYDERLR
+319 ATKRQVYDERLR

-423 ARTYGRN
+423 GKTYGRN

-479 LGRTEKS
+479 LGRTDKS

-549 GNGIVSQY
+549 GNGVVSQY

-584 LHTINA
+584 LQTINR
-590 QNAAK
+590 QNAVK
-595 KLPPVDINRIPL
+595 GLPPVDINRIPL
-607 EDKAS
+607 DDKAS

-675 KVEYPHPSLEQI
+675 KVEYPHHSLEQI

-746 IDESQAGYIFD
+746 IDENQAGYIFD

-767 NKCVVADTRIM
+767 NK
-778 HADTG
+778 
-783 EMTTV
+783 
-788 GELFNSRREFVIHAL
+788 
-803 GDDWQLH
+803 
-810 KRQVV
+810 
-815 DVMWNGRK
+815 
-823 PVYELRTR
+823 
-831 LGKRIT
+831 
-837 ATANHPFRTWD
+837 
-848 GWKHLGDLQIGER
+848 
-861 IAVPR
+861 
-866 QLTVQGSNHWQDYEL
+866 
-881 ITLAGLLSEGNTCH
+881 
-895 PSSLYFFNNKREMID
+895 
-910 DFAAAIECFSHTC
+910 
-923 ARVTRRSDGRF
+923 
-934 EVCANT
+934 
-940 GQNSRFQA
+940 
-948 GQIPW
+948 
-953 NARSNAAVAT
+953 
-963 TSLPVRSGAYA
+963 
-974 WAADLALLGKKATEK
+974 
-989 SVPDVIFTLPHAQ
+989 
-1002 ISLFLG
+1002 
-1008 RLWSGD
+1008 
-1014 GFVANKQLHVPF
+1014 
-1026 YATSSKQLAFDVQT
+1026 
-1040 LLLRLS
+1040 
-1046 IPSCIHTKHFNYRNG
+1046 
-1061 QRVGYTV
+1061 
-1068 HVLGDG
+1068 
-1074 SVETF
+1074 
-1079 VERVVPYVIC
+1079 
-1089 REGQI
+1089 
-1094 AELEA
+1094 
-1099 HLATT
+1099 
-1104 ERGQTSKDTIPAEV
+1104 
-1118 RQWVAKERAKLGIT
+1118 
-1132 WTELEQRSGVSM
+1132 
-1144 KEFCGKG
+1144 
-1151 SHVKQAFRRSTIAKL
+1151 
-1166 AVFFSSERL
+1166 
-1175 EQVANSD
+1175 
-1182 VFWDCVVAIEARGE
+1182 
-1196 QDTYDLTVEQ
+1196 
-1206 DHNFVADGII
+1206 
-1216 VHNSHSAAYALVA
+1216 SHSAAYALVA

-1266 QLSLTVLPPDINRSE
+1266 HLNLKVLPPDINRSE

-1286 DDKNRIIYG
+1286 DEHNHIIYG

-1302 GEAALSVLVEQRRKD
+1302 GEAALSVLVEQRRK
-1317 GEFKSLADL
+1317 GGAFKSLADL

-1392 REDAPESLMPN
+1392 KEEAPEALMPN
-1403 RPEFPDKERLRLE
+1403 LSEFPEKERLRLE

-1430 EYTDEVKGLPKRR
+1430 EYADEVKGLPNRR
-1443 RLADIAEDDGTKY
+1443 RLAEIAEDDGTKY
-1456 RREPVMLAGLVAGVR
+1456 RREPVMLTGLVAGVR

-1485 DDNTAYYEMLV
+1485 DDNSAYYELLI
-1496 FTDTFNQYGHLLEKE
+1496 FTDTFTQYGNLLEKE
-1511 ACIVIE
+1511 ACVVIE
-1517 GTLDTDQRSGNTR
+1517 GILDTDQRTGKTR
-1530 LRVEKIHNMQAV
+1530 LRVEKIHDMRSV
-1542 RENYLKKVV
+1542 RENFLRKVI
-1551 LPIEA
+1551 LHIEA
-1556 EQLADGLWE
+1556 QQLADGVWQQVQTLLHPTDE
-1565 GIRPFLKPAEET
+1565 P
-1577 KFHVVIDYANA
+1577 KFSIVVDYANET
-1588 KARAELRL
+1588 ARAELRL
-1596 GQNWSIALDDDSLR
+1596 GQNWSLALDDNSLR
-1610 QLRVTL
+1610 DLRVSL
-1616 GKGKLGLV
+1616 GKDNVGLV

>member
-25 LMKAVEKTG
+25 LMKAVEKAG

-49 VKFYKAAMGAGIKP
+49 VKFYKTAMGAGIKP
-63 IFGADVLLVD
+63 IFGVDVLLVD
-73 EQGTDT
+73 EQGADT

-141 LLSGNQELAEK
+141 LLAGNQELAER
-152 RLREWLEVFPERY
+152 RLREWLDVFPERY

-230 KHYSSQQYLRTA
+230 KHYSPQQYLRTA
-242 TEMVALFAD
+242 AEMQALFAD
-251 IPSAIANTVEIA
+251 IPSAISNTVEIA

-289 EYFCHVSQKGLEERL
+289 EYFCKVSAEGLEERL
-304 DFLLGDQYPR
+304 DFLFGEQFPR
-314 GTPAF
+314 GTPEF
-319 AEKRKVYDERLR
+319 ATKRQVYDERLR

-423 ARTYGRN
+423 GKTYGRN

-479 LGRTEKS
+479 LGRTDKS

-549 GNGIVSQY
+549 GNGVVSQY

-584 LHTINA
+584 LQTINR
-590 QNAAK
+590 QNAVK
-595 KLPPVDINRIPL
+595 GLPPVDINRIPL
-607 EDKAS
+607 DDKAS

-746 IDESQAGYIFD
+746 IDENQAGYIFD

-767 NKCVVADTRIM
+767 NK
-778 HADTG
+778 
-783 EMTTV
+783 
-788 GELFNSRREFVIHAL
+788 
-803 GDDWQLH
+803 
-810 KRQVV
+810 
-815 DVMWNGRK
+815 
-823 PVYELRTR
+823 
-831 LGKRIT
+831 
-837 ATANHPFRTWD
+837 
-848 GWKHLGDLQIGER
+848 
-861 IAVPR
+861 
-866 QLTVQGSNHWQDYEL
+866 
-881 ITLAGLLSEGNTCH
+881 
-895 PSSLYFFNNKREMID
+895 
-910 DFAAAIECFSHTC
+910 
-923 ARVTRRSDGRF
+923 
-934 EVCANT
+934 
-940 GQNSRFQA
+940 
-948 GQIPW
+948 
-953 NARSNAAVAT
+953 
-963 TSLPVRSGAYA
+963 
-974 WAADLALLGKKATEK
+974 
-989 SVPDVIFTLPHAQ
+989 
-1002 ISLFLG
+1002 
-1008 RLWSGD
+1008 
-1014 GFVANKQLHVPF
+1014 
-1026 YATSSKQLAFDVQT
+1026 
-1040 LLLRLS
+1040 
-1046 IPSCIHTKHFNYRNG
+1046 
-1061 QRVGYTV
+1061 
-1068 HVLGDG
+1068 
-1074 SVETF
+1074 
-1079 VERVVPYVIC
+1079 
-1089 REGQI
+1089 
-1094 AELEA
+1094 
-1099 HLATT
+1099 
-1104 ERGQTSKDTIPAEV
+1104 
-1118 RQWVAKERAKLGIT
+1118 
-1132 WTELEQRSGVSM
+1132 
-1144 KEFCGKG
+1144 
-1151 SHVKQAFRRSTIAKL
+1151 
-1166 AVFFSSERL
+1166 
-1175 EQVANSD
+1175 
-1182 VFWDCVVAIEARGE
+1182 
-1196 QDTYDLTVEQ
+1196 
-1206 DHNFVADGII
+1206 
-1216 VHNSHSAAYALVA
+1216 SHSAAYALVA

-1266 QLSLTVLPPDINRSE
+1266 HLNLKVLPPDINRSE

-1286 DDKNRIIYG
+1286 DEHNHIIYG

-1302 GEAALSVLVEQRRKD
+1302 GEAALSVLVEQRRK
-1317 GEFKSLADL
+1317 GGAFKSLADL

-1392 REDAPESLMPN
+1392 KEEAPEALMPN
-1403 RPEFPDKERLRLE
+1403 LSEFPEKERLRLE

-1430 EYTDEVKGLPKRR
+1430 EYADEVKGLPNRR
-1443 RLADIAEDDGTKY
+1443 RLAEIAEDDGTKY
-1456 RREPVMLAGLVAGVR
+1456 RREPVMLTGLVAGVR

-1485 DDNTAYYEMLV
+1485 DDNSAYYELLI
-1496 FTDTFNQYGHLLEKE
+1496 FTDTFTQYGNLLEKE
-1511 ACIVIE
+1511 ACVVIE
-1517 GTLDTDQRSGNTR
+1517 GILDTDQRTGKTR
-1530 LRVEKIHNMQAV
+1530 LRVEKIHDMRSV
-1542 RENYLKKVV
+1542 RENFLRKVI
-1551 LPIEA
+1551 LHIEA
-1556 EQLADGLWE
+1556 QQLADGVWQQVQTLLHPTDE
-1565 GIRPFLKPAEET
+1565 P
-1577 KFHVVIDYANA
+1577 KFSIVVDYANET
-1588 KARAELRL
+1588 ARAELRL
-1596 GQNWSIALDDDSLR
+1596 GQNWSLALDDNSLR
-1610 QLRVTL
+1610 DLRVSL
-1616 GKGKLGLV
+1616 GKDNVGLV

>member
-15 LIDSTIRIKP
+15 LLDSTIRIKP
-25 LMKAVEKTG
+25 LMKAVEKAG
-34 MPAIAITDQNNFFGL
+34 MPAIAVTDQNNFFGL
-49 VKFYKAAMGAGIKP
+49 VKFYKTAMGAGIKP
-63 IFGADVLLVD
+63 IFGVDVLLVD
-73 EQGTDT
+73 EQGSDA

-117 AWIRE
+117 AWIAE

-141 LLSGNQELAEK
+141 LLAGNQELAER
-152 RLREWLEVFPERY
+152 RLREWVTVFPERY

-230 KHYSSQQYLRTA
+230 KLYSPQQYLRTA
-242 TEMVALFAD
+242 EEMVALFAD
-251 IPSAIANTVEIA
+251 IPSAITNTVEIA

-289 EYFCHVSQKGLEERL
+289 EYFCKVSAEGLEERL
-304 DFLLGDQYPR
+304 DFLFGEQFPR
-314 GTPAF
+314 GSAGFT
-319 AEKRKVYDERLR
+319 EKRQPYDERLR
-331 IELDVINKM
+331 VELDVINKM

-423 ARTYGRN
+423 SRTYGRN

-479 LGRTEKS
+479 LGRTDKS

-549 GNGIVSQY
+549 GNGVVSQY

-584 LHTINA
+584 LQTINH
-590 QNAAK
+590 QNALK
-595 KLPPVDINRIPL
+595 GLLPVDINRIPL
-607 EDKAS
+607 DDKAS

-746 IDESQAGYIFD
+746 IDENQAGYIFD

-767 NKCVVADTRIM
+767 NK
-778 HADTG
+778 
-783 EMTTV
+783 
-788 GELFNSRREFVIHAL
+788 
-803 GDDWQLH
+803 
-810 KRQVV
+810 
-815 DVMWNGRK
+815 
-823 PVYELRTR
+823 
-831 LGKRIT
+831 
-837 ATANHPFRTWD
+837 
-848 GWKHLGDLQIGER
+848 
-861 IAVPR
+861 
-866 QLTVQGSNHWQDYEL
+866 
-881 ITLAGLLSEGNTCH
+881 
-895 PSSLYFFNNKREMID
+895 
-910 DFAAAIECFSHTC
+910 
-923 ARVTRRSDGRF
+923 
-934 EVCANT
+934 
-940 GQNSRFQA
+940 
-948 GQIPW
+948 
-953 NARSNAAVAT
+953 
-963 TSLPVRSGAYA
+963 
-974 WAADLALLGKKATEK
+974 
-989 SVPDVIFTLPHAQ
+989 
-1002 ISLFLG
+1002 
-1008 RLWSGD
+1008 
-1014 GFVANKQLHVPF
+1014 
-1026 YATSSKQLAFDVQT
+1026 
-1040 LLLRLS
+1040 
-1046 IPSCIHTKHFNYRNG
+1046 
-1061 QRVGYTV
+1061 
-1068 HVLGDG
+1068 
-1074 SVETF
+1074 
-1079 VERVVPYVIC
+1079 
-1089 REGQI
+1089 
-1094 AELEA
+1094 
-1099 HLATT
+1099 
-1104 ERGQTSKDTIPAEV
+1104 
-1118 RQWVAKERAKLGIT
+1118 
-1132 WTELEQRSGVSM
+1132 
-1144 KEFCGKG
+1144 
-1151 SHVKQAFRRSTIAKL
+1151 
-1166 AVFFSSERL
+1166 
-1175 EQVANSD
+1175 
-1182 VFWDCVVAIEARGE
+1182 
-1196 QDTYDLTVEQ
+1196 
-1206 DHNFVADGII
+1206 
-1216 VHNSHSAAYALVA
+1216 SHSAAYALVA

-1266 QLSLTVLPPDINRSE
+1266 HLNLKVLPPDINRSE

-1286 DDKNRIIYG
+1286 DEHNHIIYG

-1302 GEAALSVLVEQRRKD
+1302 GEAALSVLVEQRRK
-1317 GEFKSLADL
+1317 GGAFKSLADL
-1326 CKRASSQKVNKR
+1326 CKRSSSQKVNRR

-1358 MLEFLPEALRMA
+1358 MLAFLPEALRMA

-1392 REDAPESLMPN
+1392 KEDASEALMPALA
-1403 RPEFPDKERLRLE
+1403 EFPDKERLRLE

-1430 EYTDEVKGLPKRR
+1430 EYADEVKGLPNRR
-1443 RLADIAEDDGTKY
+1443 RLAEIAEDDGTKY
-1456 RREPVMLAGLVAGVR
+1456 RREPVMLTGLVAGVR

-1485 DDNTAYYEMLV
+1485 DDNSAYYELLI
-1496 FTDTFNQYGHLLEKE
+1496 FTDTFNQYGNLLEKE
-1511 ACIVIE
+1511 ACVVIE
-1517 GTLDTDQRSGNTR
+1517 GILDTDQRTGKTR
-1530 LRVEKIHNMQAV
+1530 LRVEKIHNMQSV
-1542 RENYLKKVV
+1542 RENFLRKVV
-1551 LPIEA
+1551 LHIEA
-1556 EQLADGLWE
+1556 QQLADGVWQQVQTLLHPTDE
-1565 GIRPFLKPAEET
+1565 P
-1577 KFHVVIDYANA
+1577 KFSIVVDYCNDQ
-1588 KARAELRL
+1588 ARAELRL
-1596 GQNWSIALDDDSLR
+1596 GQNWSLALDDNNLR
-1610 QLRVTL
+1610 DLRVSL
-1616 GKGKLGLV
+1616 GKDNVGLV

>member
-25 LMKAVEKTG
+25 LMKAVEKAG

-49 VKFYKAAMGAGIKP
+49 VKFYKTAMGAGIKP
-63 IFGADVLLVD
+63 IFGVDVLLVD
-73 EQGTDT
+73 EQGADT

-141 LLSGNQELAEK
+141 LLAGNQELAER
-152 RLREWLEVFPERY
+152 RLREWLDVFPERY

-175 GEEDYIHAAVDLALA
+175 GEEDYIHAAVDLALV

-230 KHYSSQQYLRTA
+230 KHYSPQQYLRTA
-242 TEMVALFAD
+242 AEMQALFAD
-251 IPSAIANTVEIA
+251 IPSAISNTVEIA

-289 EYFCHVSQKGLEERL
+289 EYFCKVSAEGLEERL
-304 DFLLGDQYPR
+304 DFLFGEQFPR
-314 GTPAF
+314 GTPEF
-319 AEKRKVYDERLR
+319 ATKRQVYDERLR

-423 ARTYGRN
+423 GKTYGRN

-479 LGRTEKS
+479 LGRTDKS

-549 GNGIVSQY
+549 GNGVVSQY

-584 LHTINA
+584 LQTINR
-590 QNAAK
+590 QNAVK
-595 KLPPVDINRIPL
+595 GLPPVDINRIPL
-607 EDKAS
+607 DDKAS

-746 IDESQAGYIFD
+746 IDENQAGYIFD

-767 NKCVVADTRIM
+767 NK
-778 HADTG
+778 
-783 EMTTV
+783 
-788 GELFNSRREFVIHAL
+788 
-803 GDDWQLH
+803 
-810 KRQVV
+810 
-815 DVMWNGRK
+815 
-823 PVYELRTR
+823 
-831 LGKRIT
+831 
-837 ATANHPFRTWD
+837 
-848 GWKHLGDLQIGER
+848 
-861 IAVPR
+861 
-866 QLTVQGSNHWQDYEL
+866 
-881 ITLAGLLSEGNTCH
+881 
-895 PSSLYFFNNKREMID
+895 
-910 DFAAAIECFSHTC
+910 
-923 ARVTRRSDGRF
+923 
-934 EVCANT
+934 
-940 GQNSRFQA
+940 
-948 GQIPW
+948 
-953 NARSNAAVAT
+953 
-963 TSLPVRSGAYA
+963 
-974 WAADLALLGKKATEK
+974 
-989 SVPDVIFTLPHAQ
+989 
-1002 ISLFLG
+1002 
-1008 RLWSGD
+1008 
-1014 GFVANKQLHVPF
+1014 
-1026 YATSSKQLAFDVQT
+1026 
-1040 LLLRLS
+1040 
-1046 IPSCIHTKHFNYRNG
+1046 
-1061 QRVGYTV
+1061 
-1068 HVLGDG
+1068 
-1074 SVETF
+1074 
-1079 VERVVPYVIC
+1079 
-1089 REGQI
+1089 
-1094 AELEA
+1094 
-1099 HLATT
+1099 
-1104 ERGQTSKDTIPAEV
+1104 
-1118 RQWVAKERAKLGIT
+1118 
-1132 WTELEQRSGVSM
+1132 
-1144 KEFCGKG
+1144 
-1151 SHVKQAFRRSTIAKL
+1151 
-1166 AVFFSSERL
+1166 
-1175 EQVANSD
+1175 
-1182 VFWDCVVAIEARGE
+1182 
-1196 QDTYDLTVEQ
+1196 
-1206 DHNFVADGII
+1206 
-1216 VHNSHSAAYALVA
+1216 SHSAAYALVA

-1266 QLSLTVLPPDINRSE
+1266 HLNLKVLPPDINRSE

-1286 DDKNRIIYG
+1286 DEHNHIIYG

-1302 GEAALSVLVEQRRKD
+1302 GEAALSVLVEQRRK
-1317 GEFKSLADL
+1317 GGAFKSLADL

-1392 REDAPESLMPN
+1392 KEEAPEALMPN
-1403 RPEFPDKERLRLE
+1403 LSEFPEKERLRLE

-1430 EYTDEVKGLPKRR
+1430 EYADEVKGLPNRR
-1443 RLADIAEDDGTKY
+1443 RLAEIAEDDGTKY
-1456 RREPVMLAGLVAGVR
+1456 RREPVMLTGLVAGVR

-1485 DDNTAYYEMLV
+1485 DDNSAYYELLI
-1496 FTDTFNQYGHLLEKE
+1496 FTDTFTQYGNLLEKE
-1511 ACIVIE
+1511 ACVVIE
-1517 GTLDTDQRSGNTR
+1517 GILDTDQRTGKTR
-1530 LRVEKIHNMQAV
+1530 LRVEKIHDMRSV
-1542 RENYLKKVV
+1542 RENFLRKVI
-1551 LPIEA
+1551 LHIEA
-1556 EQLADGLWE
+1556 QQLADGVWQQVQTLLHPTDE
-1565 GIRPFLKPAEET
+1565 P
-1577 KFHVVIDYANA
+1577 KFSIVVDYANET
-1588 KARAELRL
+1588 ARAELRL
-1596 GQNWSIALDDDSLR
+1596 GQNWSLALDDNSLR
-1610 QLRVTL
+1610 DLRVSL
-1616 GKGKLGLV
+1616 GKDNVGLV